1 MPRSR
6 VAFKPVFEGC
16 ASRVLFPRR
25 GMKASVMGNPE
36 LSLGSNEQLQPSNPG
51 TKGTSKEAA
60 GRPEL
65 QKTLSRVEGK
75 GMWLRR
81 LIILL
86 VIAGII
92 GGGLFWRKK
101 NQPPPA
107 ARYVTSQVSTGDV
120 LETIQSTGQVKPV
133 TEVQV
138 GAQVSGRITKVL
150 VDFNTQ
156 VKAGDLLA
164 EIDPQLVNAQIDEG
178 QARSASAVANV
189 KRAESNVETAR
200 VRLERA
206 RRVFQEG
213 VGSQQELDASQ
224 GNYDVAL
231 ADLAAAKAQVA
242 QIGASLRSARTNFTY
257 TKIYSPI
264 DGIVITRAVDPGQ
277 TVAASFQTPTLFV
290 IAQDLRKMRVLAD
303 IDEADVG
310 RLKEQMKADIRVD
323 AFPGETFEGIVSQV
337 RYSPVNTSGVVTY
350 AAVIEVENP
359 DLKLRPGMTATAT
372 IHSAD
377 AKGTKRLPNAAL
389 RFKPSPPK
397 DKDGK
402 PLPQDPLPRLA
413 PGKGRV
419 YVLTNSTPGAEV
431 IEMREVDIGITD
443 GVNTVLKS
451 DLGTTDV
458 VTDETD
464 ESMRQAGGGRRSF

>member
-1 MPRSR
+1 
-6 VAFKPVFEGC
+6 
-16 ASRVLFPRR
+16 
-25 GMKASVMGNPE
+25 MGNPE
-36 LSLGSNEQLQPSNPG
+36 ISLGSTDQVQTANPRSNP
-51 TKGTSKEAA
+51 TEAS

-75 GMWLRR
+75 GLWLRR
-81 LIILL
+81 IIILL
-86 VIAGII
+86 VIIGAI
-92 GGGLFWRKK
+92 GGGVFWVRKNK
-101 NQPPPA
+101 PPPA
-107 ARYVTSQVSTGDV
+107 ARYVVSTVTTGDV

-133 TEVQV
+133 TEVQI
-138 GAQVSGRITKVL
+138 GAQVSGRITKVH

-164 EIDPQLVNAQIDEG
+164 ELDPQLLGAQIDEN
-178 QARSASAVANV
+178 QARIAAASANV
-189 KRAESNVETAR
+189 KRAEANLETAR

-213 VGSQQELDASQ
+213 VGSQQELDSAQ
-224 GNYDVAL
+224 GNYDVTI
-231 ADLAAAKAQVA
+231 ADVASAKAQVSQLSA
-242 QIGASLRSARTNFTY
+242 TLRSAKTNYTY

-264 DGIVITRAVDPGQ
+264 DGIVINRAIDPGQ

-323 AFPGETFEGIVSQV
+323 AFPGETFEGTVSQV

-372 IHSAD
+372 IHSAE

-389 RFKPSPPK
+389 RFKPTPPK

-402 PLPQDPLPRLA
+402 PIPQDPLPRLA

-419 YVLTNSTPGAEV
+419 YVMTNSTPGDEK

-451 DLGTTDV
+451 DLGTAEV

-464 ESMRQAGGGRRSF
+464 EAMKQAGGGRRSF

>member
-1 MPRSR
+1 M
-6 VAFKPVFEGC
+6 A
-16 ASRVLFPRR
+16 
-25 GMKASVMGNPE
+25 NPDS
-36 LSLGSNEQLQPSNPG
+36 SLGSKELIQTSPTRGKDNP
-51 TKGTSKEAA
+51 KEAA

-75 GMWLRR
+75 GLWLRR
-81 LIILL
+81 VIILL
-86 VIAGII
+86 VLAGII
-92 GGGLFWRKK
+92 AGGVFWVKK
-101 NQPPPA
+101 NKPPPA
-107 ARYVTSQVSTGDV
+107 ARYVTTTTSTGDV

-133 TEVQV
+133 TEVQI
-138 GAQVSGRITKVL
+138 GAQVSGRITKVH
-150 VDFNTQ
+150 VDFNSQ

-164 EIDPQLVNAQIDEG
+164 EIDPQLIGAQIDEN
-178 QARSASAVANV
+178 QARIAAAAASV
-189 KRAESNVETAR
+189 KRAEANQETAR
-200 VRLERA
+200 IRLERA

-213 VGSQQELDASQ
+213 VGSQQELDSAQ
-224 GNYDVAL
+224 GNYDVAI
-231 ADLAAAKAQVA
+231 ADVASSKAQVS
-242 QIGASLRSARTNFTY
+242 QISATLRSARTNYAF

-264 DGIVITRAVDPGQ
+264 DGIVINRAIDPGQ

-310 RLKEQMKADIRVD
+310 RLKEAMKADIRVD
-323 AFPGETFEGIVSQV
+323 AFPGETFQGVVSQV

-359 DLKLRPGMTATAT
+359 ELKLRPGMTATAT

-377 AKGTKRLPNAAL
+377 AKNAKRLPNAAL

-402 PLPQDPLPRLA
+402 PIPQDPLPRLA

-419 YVLTNSTPGAEV
+419 YVLTNSKPGEEKY
-431 IEMREVDIGITD
+431 EMREVDIGITD
-443 GVNTVLKS
+443 GVNTVLMS
-451 DLGTTDV
+451 DLGTAEI

-464 ESMRQAGGGRRSF
+464 EAMKEAGGRRRSF

>member
-1 MPRSR
+1 
-6 VAFKPVFEGC
+6 
-16 ASRVLFPRR
+16 
-25 GMKASVMGNPE
+25 MGNPE
-36 LSLGSNEQLQPSNPG
+36 LSLGSTEQAQTPNARG
-51 TKGTSKEAA
+51 KEAA

-81 LIILL
+81 AIVLL
-86 VIAGII
+86 VLAILIAG
-92 GGGLFWRKK
+92 GVFWAKK
-101 NQPPPA
+101 NKPPPA
-107 ARYVTSQVSTGDV
+107 ARYVTSSVTTGDV
-120 LETIQSTGQVKPV
+120 FETIQSTGQVKPV
-133 TEVQV
+133 TEVQI
-138 GAQVSGRITKVL
+138 GAQVSGRITKVH
-150 VDFNTQ
+150 VDFNSQ

-164 EIDPQLVNAQIDEG
+164 EIDPQLIGAQIDEN
-178 QARSASAVANV
+178 QARIAAAVASV
-189 KRAESNVETAR
+189 KRAEANLETAR

-213 VGSQQELDASQ
+213 VGSQAELDSAQ
-224 GNYDVAL
+224 GNYDVAI
-231 ADLAAAKAQVA
+231 ADVASSKAQVSQLSA
-242 QIGASLRSARTNFTY
+242 TMRSAKTNYSY

-264 DGIVITRAVDPGQ
+264 DGIVINRAIDPGQ

-337 RYSPVNTSGVVTY
+337 RYSPVNQSGVVTY

-377 AKGTKRLPNAAL
+377 AKGIKRLPNAAL

-402 PLPQDPLPRLA
+402 PIPQDPLPRLA

-419 YVLTNSTPGAEV
+419 YVLTNSKPGEEKIEV
-431 IEMREVDIGITD
+431 REVDIGITD
-443 GVNTVLKS
+443 GVTTVLKS

-464 ESMRQAGGGRRSF
+464 EAMKQAGGGRRGF

>member
-1 MPRSR
+1 
-6 VAFKPVFEGC
+6 
-16 ASRVLFPRR
+16 
-25 GMKASVMGNPE
+25 MGNPD
-36 LSLGSNEQLQPSNPG
+36 LSIGSTDQIQTPNPRG
-51 TKGTSKEAA
+51 KEAA

-75 GMWLRR
+75 GMWVRR
-81 LIILL
+81 AIVLL
-86 VIAGII
+86 VLALLI
-92 GGGLFWRKK
+92 GGAVLWFKK
-101 NQPPPA
+101 NKPPPA
-107 ARYVTSQVSTGDV
+107 ARYVTSSVTTGDV
-120 LETIQSTGQVKPV
+120 FETIQSTGQVKPV
-133 TEVQV
+133 TEVQI
-138 GAQVSGRITKVL
+138 GAQVSGRITKVH
-150 VDFNTQ
+150 VDFNSQ

-164 EIDPQLVNAQIDEG
+164 EIDPQLIGAQIDEN
-178 QARSASAVANV
+178 QARIAAAVASV
-189 KRAESNVETAR
+189 KRAEANLETAR

-206 RRVFQEG
+206 RKVFQEG
-213 VGSQQELDASQ
+213 VGSQAELDSAQ
-224 GNYDVAL
+224 GNYDVAI
-231 ADLAAAKAQVA
+231 ADVASSKAQVSQLSA
-242 QIGASLRSARTNFTY
+242 TMRSAKTNYSY

-264 DGIVITRAVDPGQ
+264 DGIIINRAVDPGQ
-277 TVAASFQTPTLFV
+277 TIAAGFQTPTLFV

-310 RLKEQMKADIRVD
+310 RLKEKMKADIRVD
-323 AFPGETFEGIVSQV
+323 AFPGETFEGVVSQV
-337 RYSPVNTSGVVTY
+337 RYSPVNQSGVVTY

-372 IHSAD
+372 IHSAE
-377 AKGTKRLPNAAL
+377 AKGGKRLPNAAL

-402 PLPQDPLPRLA
+402 PIPQDPLPRLA

-419 YVLTNSTPGAEV
+419 YVLTNSKPGEEK
-431 IEMREVDIGITD
+431 IEIREVDIGITD

-464 ESMRQAGGGRRSF
+464 EAMRQAGGGRRSF

>member
-1 MPRSR
+1 M
-6 VAFKPVFEGC
+6 A
-16 ASRVLFPRR
+16 
-25 GMKASVMGNPE
+25 NPDS
-36 LSLGSNEQLQPSNPG
+36 SLGSKELIQ
-51 TKGTSKEAA
+51 TSPTRGKDTPKEAA

-75 GMWLRR
+75 GLWLRR
-81 LIILL
+81 VIILL
-86 VIAGII
+86 VLAGII
-92 GGGLFWRKK
+92 AGGVFWVKK
-101 NQPPPA
+101 NKPPPA
-107 ARYVTSQVSTGDV
+107 ARYVTTTTSTGDV

-133 TEVQV
+133 TEVQI
-138 GAQVSGRITKVL
+138 GAQVSGRITKVH

-164 EIDPQLVNAQIDEG
+164 EIDPQLIGAQIDEN
-178 QARSASAVANV
+178 QARIAAAAASV
-189 KRAESNVETAR
+189 KRAEANLETAR
-200 VRLERA
+200 IRLERA

-213 VGSQQELDASQ
+213 VGSQQELDSAQ
-224 GNYDVAL
+224 GNYDVAI
-231 ADLAAAKAQVA
+231 ADVASSKAQVS
-242 QIGASLRSARTNFTY
+242 QISATLRSARTNYAF

-264 DGIVITRAVDPGQ
+264 DGIVINRAIDPGQ

-310 RLKEQMKADIRVD
+310 RLKEAMKADIRVD
-323 AFPGETFEGIVSQV
+323 AFPGETFQGVVSQV

-377 AKGTKRLPNAAL
+377 AKNAKRLPNAAL

-402 PLPQDPLPRLA
+402 PIPQDPLPRLA

-419 YVLTNSTPGAEV
+419 YVLTNSKPGEEKY
-431 IEMREVDIGITD
+431 EMREVDIGITD
-443 GVNTVLKS
+443 GVNTVLSS
-451 DLGTTDV
+451 DLGTAEI

-464 ESMRQAGGGRRSF
+464 EAMKDAGGRRRSF

>member
-1 MPRSR
+1 M
-6 VAFKPVFEGC
+6 A
-16 ASRVLFPRR
+16 
-25 GMKASVMGNPE
+25 NPDS
-36 LSLGSNEQLQPSNPG
+36 SLGSKELIQTSPTRGKDNP
-51 TKGTSKEAA
+51 KEAA

-75 GMWLRR
+75 GLWLRR
-81 LIILL
+81 VIILL
-86 VIAGII
+86 VLAGII
-92 GGGLFWRKK
+92 AGGVFWVKK
-101 NQPPPA
+101 NKPPPA
-107 ARYVTSQVSTGDV
+107 ARYVTTTTSTGDV

-133 TEVQV
+133 TEVQI
-138 GAQVSGRITKVL
+138 GAQVSGRITKVH
-150 VDFNTQ
+150 VDFNSQ

-164 EIDPQLVNAQIDEG
+164 EIDPQLIGAQIDEN
-178 QARSASAVANV
+178 QARIAAAAASV
-189 KRAESNVETAR
+189 KRAEANLETAR
-200 VRLERA
+200 IRLERA

-213 VGSQQELDASQ
+213 VGSQQELDSAQ
-224 GNYDVAL
+224 GNYDVAI
-231 ADLAAAKAQVA
+231 ADVASSKAQVS
-242 QIGASLRSARTNFTY
+242 QISATLRSARTNYAF

-264 DGIVITRAVDPGQ
+264 DGIVINRAIDPGQ

-310 RLKEQMKADIRVD
+310 RLKEAMKADIRVD
-323 AFPGETFEGIVSQV
+323 AFPGETFQGVVSQV

-377 AKGTKRLPNAAL
+377 AKNAKRLPNAAL

-402 PLPQDPLPRLA
+402 PIPQDPLPRLA

-419 YVLTNSTPGAEV
+419 YVLTNSKPGEEKY
-431 IEMREVDIGITD
+431 EMREVDIGITD
-443 GVNTVLKS
+443 GVNTVLMS
-451 DLGTTDV
+451 DLGTAEI

-464 ESMRQAGGGRRSF
+464 EAMKEAGGRRRSF

>member
-1 MPRSR
+1 M
-6 VAFKPVFEGC
+6 A
-16 ASRVLFPRR
+16 
-25 GMKASVMGNPE
+25 NPDS
-36 LSLGSNEQLQPSNPG
+36 SLGSKELIQTSPTRGKDNP
-51 TKGTSKEAA
+51 KEAA

-75 GMWLRR
+75 GLWLRR
-81 LIILL
+81 VIILL
-86 VIAGII
+86 VLAGII
-92 GGGLFWRKK
+92 AGGVFWVKK
-101 NQPPPA
+101 NKPPPA
-107 ARYVTSQVSTGDV
+107 ARYVTTTTSTGDV

-133 TEVQV
+133 TEVQI
-138 GAQVSGRITKVL
+138 GAQVSGRITKVH
-150 VDFNTQ
+150 VDFNSQ

-164 EIDPQLVNAQIDEG
+164 EIDPQLIGAQIDEN
-178 QARSASAVANV
+178 QARIAAAAASV
-189 KRAESNVETAR
+189 KRAEANLETAR
-200 VRLERA
+200 IRLERA

-213 VGSQQELDASQ
+213 VGSQQELDSAQ
-224 GNYDVAL
+224 GNYDVAI
-231 ADLAAAKAQVA
+231 ADVASSKAQVS
-242 QIGASLRSARTNFTY
+242 QISATLRSARTNYAF

-264 DGIVITRAVDPGQ
+264 DGIVINRAIDPGQ

-310 RLKEQMKADIRVD
+310 RLKEAMKADIRVD
-323 AFPGETFEGIVSQV
+323 AFPGETFQGVVSQV

-359 DLKLRPGMTATAT
+359 ELKLRPGMTATAT

-377 AKGTKRLPNAAL
+377 AKNAKRLPNAAL

-402 PLPQDPLPRLA
+402 PIPQDPLPRLA

-419 YVLTNSTPGAEV
+419 YVLTNSKPGEEKY
-431 IEMREVDIGITD
+431 EMREVDIGITD
-443 GVNTVLKS
+443 GVNTVLMS
-451 DLGTTDV
+451 DLGTAEI

-464 ESMRQAGGGRRSF
+464 EAMKEAGGRRRSF

>member
-1 MPRSR
+1 
-6 VAFKPVFEGC
+6 
-16 ASRVLFPRR
+16 
-25 GMKASVMGNPE
+25 MGNPE
-36 LSLGSNEQLQPSNPG
+36 ISLGSTDQVQPANPRPNP
-51 TKGTSKEAA
+51 TEAS

-75 GMWLRR
+75 GLWLRR
-81 LIILL
+81 IIILL
-86 VIAGII
+86 VLVGAIAG
-92 GGGLFWRKK
+92 GVFWVKK
-101 NQPPPA
+101 NKPPPA
-107 ARYVTSQVSTGDV
+107 ARYVVSTVTTGDV

-133 TEVQV
+133 TEVQI
-138 GAQVSGRITKVL
+138 GAQVSGRITKVH

-164 EIDPQLVNAQIDEG
+164 ELDPQLLGAQIDEN
-178 QARSASAVANV
+178 QARIAAASANV
-189 KRAESNVETAR
+189 KRAEANLETAR

-213 VGSQQELDASQ
+213 VGSQQELDAAQ
-224 GNYDVAL
+224 GNYDVTI
-231 ADLAAAKAQVA
+231 ADVASAKAQVS
-242 QIGASLRSARTNFTY
+242 QLGATLRSAKTNYTY

-264 DGIVITRAVDPGQ
+264 DGIVINRAIDPGQ

-323 AFPGETFEGIVSQV
+323 AFPGETFEGTVSQV

-359 DLKLRPGMTATAT
+359 ELKLRPGMTATAT
-372 IHSAD
+372 IHSAE

-389 RFKPSPPK
+389 RFKPTPPK

-402 PLPQDPLPRLA
+402 PIPQDPLPRLA

-419 YVLTNSTPGAEV
+419 YVMTNSTPGDEK
-431 IEMREVDIGITD
+431 IELREVDIGITD

-451 DLGTTDV
+451 DLGVADV

-464 ESMRQAGGGRRSF
+464 EAMKQAGGGRRSF

>member
-1 MPRSR
+1 
-6 VAFKPVFEGC
+6 
-16 ASRVLFPRR
+16 
-25 GMKASVMGNPE
+25 MGNPE
-36 LSLGSNEQLQPSNPG
+36 MSLGSTEQGQTSKLRG
-51 TKGTSKEAA
+51 KDDSKEAA

-81 LIILL
+81 GIILL
-86 VIAGII
+86 VLAAVIAGAV
-92 GGGLFWRKK
+92 FWFKK
-101 NQPPPA
+101 NKPPPA
-107 ARYVTSQVSTGDV
+107 ARYVTSSVTTGDV
-120 LETIQSTGQVKPV
+120 FETIQSTGQVKPV
-133 TEVQV
+133 TEVQI
-138 GAQVSGRITKVL
+138 GAQVSGRITKVH
-150 VDFNTQ
+150 VDFNSQ

-164 EIDPQLVNAQIDEG
+164 EIDPQIIGAQIDEN
-178 QARSASAVANV
+178 QARIAAAAANV
-189 KRAESNVETAR
+189 KRSEANLETAR
-200 VRLERA
+200 IRLERA

-213 VGSQQELDASQ
+213 VGSQQELDSAQ
-224 GNYDVAL
+224 GNYDVAI
-231 ADLAAAKAQVA
+231 ADLTSAKAQVS
-242 QIGASLRSARTNFTY
+242 QLGATLRSAKANYAF

-264 DGIVITRAVDPGQ
+264 DGIVINRAIDPGQ

-310 RLKEQMKADIRVD
+310 RLKESMKADIRVD
-323 AFPGETFEGIVSQV
+323 AFPGETFEGVVSQV
-337 RYSPVNTSGVVTY
+337 RYSPVNQAGVVTY

-402 PLPQDPLPRLA
+402 PIPQDPLPRLA
-413 PGKGRV
+413 PGKGRI
-419 YVLTNSTPGAEV
+419 YVLTDAKPGDEK
-431 IEMREVDIGITD
+431 IELREVDIGITD
-443 GVNTVLKS
+443 GVNTALKS
-451 DLGTTDV
+451 DLGTAEV

-464 ESMRQAGGGRRSF
+464 EAMRQAGGGRRSF